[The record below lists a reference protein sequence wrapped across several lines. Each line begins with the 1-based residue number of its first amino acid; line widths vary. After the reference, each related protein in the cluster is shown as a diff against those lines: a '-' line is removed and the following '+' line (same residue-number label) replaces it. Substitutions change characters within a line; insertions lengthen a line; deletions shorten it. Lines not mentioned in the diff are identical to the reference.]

1 MTLRGDRITQLRKK
15 IGMKQSDLAEKLG
28 VARNQVSKYETGGSN
43 PTLESLAQMAEL
55 FNTTTDYLLGLSN
68 VPHPGE
74 EPDADAD
81 LTYDEIDWLRLYRGR
96 SSADRRRLFTILEAM
111 SDLGKDE
118 S

>member
-15 IGMKQSDLAEKLG
+15 NGIKQSDLAEKLG
-28 VARNQVSKYETGGSN
+28 VAPNQISKYENGYSN

-81 LTYDEIDWLRLYRGR
+81 LTQEEIDWLALLRAH
-96 SSADRRRLFTILEAM
+96 SSGDRRRLFTVIEAIREM
-111 SDLGKDE
+111 GGDG
-118 S
+118 